1 MAVDPQIGQLRQSG
15 QLQTNSPTQQG
26 AGKKDN
32 FNTLITC
39 RGKLEKLNG
48 RRGLDMSETT
58 LYNAWEWVC
67 RYQSAINSISNIKSV
82 RWVIDGRQ
90 FSVNSYE
97 KIGQKNHYYRFILL
111 ENE

>member
-1 MAVDPQIGQLRQSG
+1 MAKIQPIGKLRQSG

-32 FNTLITC
+32 FTTLLTC
-39 RGKLEKLNG
+39 RGSLEQLKG
-48 RRGLDMSETT
+48 SRGLDQSETT
-58 LYNAWEWVC
+58 LFNAWEWIC
-67 RYQSAINSISNIKSV
+67 RYQTAIASIANLKSV

-90 FSVNSYE
+90 FSVNSY
-97 KIGQKNHYYRFILL
+97 KQLNQKNRYYRFVLL